1 MSKGINLDLAVIILT
16 YNEEINLHNS
26 IKNIINWANNI
37 YILDSFSTDN
47 TKNIALS
54 YNVNFSERKFDN
66 YSNQRNFAI
75 NKLNIKNNWI
85 LFLDADEYLTE
96 ELKNEIIKELLNP
109 KFDGYYFRRR
119 FYFMNKWIKWGG
131 YYPTYILRLFQKDK
145 GFFQREVNEHVILN
159 GHAGYLEHDFCDNN
173 KKSFHEWFLKHLNY
187 AKKEAVDLYLQNKLS
202 PEISFWGS
210 QADRKSWIR
219 YKIWNKLP
227 ILIRPFI
234 YFIYRYFF
242 RLGILDGI
250 RGFIFHFMHGLVYFL
265 LMDIFYYEMK
275 RNQKNSL

>member
-1 MSKGINLDLAVIILT
+1 MYNTNINKLTVIILT
-16 YNEEINLHNS
+16 YNESINILNS
-26 IKNIINWANNI
+26 INSVLHWSDEII
-37 YILDSFSTDN
+37 ILDSFSTDDTIN
-47 TKNIALS
+47 KIDNLNIKI
-54 YNVNFSERKFDN
+54 YKRKFDN

-75 NKLNIKNNWI
+75 NELDIKNNWI

-96 ELKNEIIKELLNP
+96 ELKNEITNELLNP

-131 YYPTYILRLFQKDK
+131 YYPTYILRLFKKEK
-145 GFFQREVNEHVILN
+145 GLFQREVNEHVILN
-159 GHAGYLEHDFCDNN
+159 GNPGYLEHDFCDNN

-187 AKKEAVDLYLQNKLS
+187 AKKEAADLYLQNKLS
-202 PEISFWGS
+202 PDISFWGS

-275 RNQKNSL
+275 RNKKISL

>member
-1 MSKGINLDLAVIILT
+1 MIKNKDIDLTVIILT
-16 YNEEINLHNS
+16 YNEELNIDNS
-26 IKNIINWANNI
+26 IKSISNWVNNI
-37 YILDSFSTDN
+37 YILDSFSNDN

-54 YNVNFSERKFDN
+54 HNVNFIERKFDN

-75 NKLNIKNNWI
+75 NHLKIQTGWI

-96 ELKNEIIKELLNP
+96 ELKNEISNELLNP
-109 KFDGYYFRRR
+109 KFDGYYLKRR

-131 YYPTYILRLFQKDK
+131 YYPTYILRLFKKEK
-145 GFFQREVNEHVILN
+145 GLFQREVNEHLFLN
-159 GHAGYLEHDFCDNN
+159 GKAGYLKYDFCDNN
-173 KKSFHEWFLKHLNY
+173 KKSFHEWFLKHLTY
-187 AKKEAVDLYLQNKLS
+187 AKKEATDLYLQNKLS
-202 PEISFWGS
+202 PDISFWGS

-219 YKIWNKLP
+219 YKIWNKFP

-275 RNQKNSL
+275 KNKE